1 MDKYLLDRY
10 IRRDNKFGF
19 ASVFGEYNV
28 EDFVKLGDR
37 VDIRT
42 TNHGHSSYLL
52 VNGQKVKEDSDN
64 TYVYLLTY
72 IHYLGIKIKD
82 FYKNLHHMNTM
93 GFDYPD
99 VFTYINKVMYKIN
112 SCDDSHVQ
120 DGKRP
125 FPTDVVVELG
135 EDYCNDELFNILHY
149 KVRERGF
156 KVASPVDY
164 DRVVRDPNPM
174 EKENLEEAAYN
185 LLKLLEIDDDEV
197 EERYRKARNE
207 MQYEEVSIEELIHG
221 KKKDPQLSKN
231 RNQKTSRS

>member
-1 MDKYLLDRY
+1 M
-10 IRRDNKFGF
+10 
-19 ASVFGEYNV
+19 
-28 EDFVKLGDR
+28 
-37 VDIRT
+37 
-42 TNHGHSSYLL
+42 
-52 VNGQKVKEDSDN
+52 
-64 TYVYLLTY
+64 
-72 IHYLGIKIKD
+72 
-82 FYKNLHHMNTM
+82 
-93 GFDYPD
+93 
-99 VFTYINKVMYKIN
+99 
-112 SCDDSHVQ
+112 
-120 DGKRP
+120 
-125 FPTDVVVELG
+125 
-135 EDYCNDELFNILHY
+135 HY

-174 EKENLEEAAYN
+174 EKENLEEAAYS